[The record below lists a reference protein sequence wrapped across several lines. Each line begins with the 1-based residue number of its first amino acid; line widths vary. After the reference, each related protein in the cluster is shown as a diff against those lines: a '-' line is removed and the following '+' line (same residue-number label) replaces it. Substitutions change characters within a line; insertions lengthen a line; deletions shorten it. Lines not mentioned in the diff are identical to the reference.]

1 MAHLVVAALGL
12 DNRIVSNGAPP
23 SNLYQPPLIHQI
35 RAYLLLGFEPT
46 ISRLGILAAQRGSS
60 RRLGRSTSVDL
71 ALYRRYFL
79 ARLAEGRFF

>member
-35 RAYLLLGFEPT
+35 RA
-46 ISRLGILAAQRGSS
+46 
-60 RRLGRSTSVDL
+60 
-71 ALYRRYFL
+71 
-79 ARLAEGRFF
+79 